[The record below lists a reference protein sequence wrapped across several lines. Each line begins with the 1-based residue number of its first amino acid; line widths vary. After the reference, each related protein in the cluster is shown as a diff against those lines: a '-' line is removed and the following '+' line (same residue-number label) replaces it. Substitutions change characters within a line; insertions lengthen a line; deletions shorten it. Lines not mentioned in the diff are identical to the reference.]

1 MNLIIYIQSGSSSH
15 NGTIKPG
22 ERSGSAEIG
31 GSGTKGGERSGSVE
45 VGGSGTK
52 GGERSGSVEV
62 GGSGTK
68 GGKPLPGGSE
78 RKTRRKA
85 KIEPLVMH
93 EMEKKV

>member
-22 ERSGSAEIG
+22 ERSGS
-31 GSGTKGGERSGSVE
+31 VE

-62 GGSGTK
+62 EGSGTK

-93 EMEKKV
+93 EMEEGVV